1 MDKGKIVVILG
12 VVCVI
17 LAASLFGVI
26 VHYAGV
32 IKDKDA
38 MIISLQSQ
46 NSILRAQKDM
56 LQAWLNENKTLLS
69 KLQEWLRGNI
79 TYYESQ
85 IVLLN
90 QELSTL
96 NQTHQESYINYT
108 NYTIPTNV
116 GLVFNGLKISN
127 LKVKEDYDRSSL
139 LGNVTNMKNEFM
151 SKVYVILFIFD
162 INGSLEN
169 YQVRAIENLA
179 SNETKSFE
187 FPHVLEMNQTFRLF
201 AVGNYGFSDIEN
213 SKIAE
218 LLSEVEELNV
228 TIEQLD
234 ARIKELEKML
244 GYESYILTDQ
254 AYYYSIRAD
263 LQRSNKSILVV
274 MHSMIYDPYHDPPNW
289 ANDLIEELINAKRRG
304 VNVRVV
310 IEYRTYSGF
319 LDDNLWAHN
328 YLFSNGV
335 SVKLD
340 DEPDNDHLKLVMI
353 DDKIIYIG
361 SHDWND
367 PSLFSDHEISVK
379 IVSEKLSQMLREYVE
394 ANFR

>member
-1 MDKGKIVVILG
+1 MNKGKTAIILG
-12 VVCVI
+12 VICMI
-17 LAASLFGVI
+17 LTASLFGAI
-26 VHYAGV
+26 VHYTAV
-32 IKDKDA
+32 IKDKDF
-38 MIISLQSQ
+38 MINSLQSQ
-46 NSILRAQKDM
+46 NSMLQAQKDM
-56 LQAWLNENKTLLS
+56 LQAWLNENRTLLS

-85 IVLLN
+85 IDLLN
-90 QELSTL
+90 QKLNAL
-96 NQTHQESYINYT
+96 NQTHQELYM
-108 NYTIPTNV
+108 NYTILTNV
-116 GLVFNGLKISN
+116 GLIFNGLKISS
-127 LKVKEDYDRSSL
+127 LKVKEDYDRGSL
-139 LGNVTNMKNEFM
+139 LGNVTNMKNELM

-162 INGSLEN
+162 INGSLDN
-169 YQVRAIENLA
+169 YQVRTIENLA
-179 SNETKSFE
+179 FNETKSFE
-187 FPHVLEMNQTFRLF
+187 FPHVLEKNRTFRLL

-228 TIEQLD
+228 RIEQLD

-254 AYYYSIRAD
+254 AYYYSIRTD
-263 LQRSNKSILVV
+263 LQRASKSILVV
-274 MHSMIYDPYHDPPNW
+274 MYSMIYDPYHDPPNW

-304 VNVRVV
+304 VNVRVI

-319 LDDNLWAHN
+319 LDNNLWARN

-340 DEPDNDHLKLVMI
+340 DEPDNDHLKLVII
-353 DDKIIYIG
+353 DDKIIYTG

-367 PSLFSDHEISVK
+367 PSLFSNHEISVK
-379 IVSEKLSQMLREYVE
+379 IISEKLSQALREYIE

>member
-1 MDKGKIVVILG
+1 MDKGKVAIILG
-12 VVCVI
+12 VICVI
-17 LAASLFGVI
+17 LTASLFGAI
-26 VHYAGV
+26 IHYAGV
-32 IKDKDA
+32 IKDKDF
-38 MIISLQSQ
+38 MINSLQSQ
-46 NSILRAQKDM
+46 NDMLQAQNDM
-56 LQAWLNENKTLLS
+56 LQAWLDENRNLLS

-85 IVLLN
+85 IEFLN
-90 QELSTL
+90 QELNEL
-96 NQTHQESYINYT
+96 NQTHQELYV
-108 NYTIPTNV
+108 NYTILTNV
-116 GLVFNGLKISN
+116 GLVFNGLKISS
-127 LKVKEDYDRSSL
+127 LKVKEDYDRGSL
-139 LGNVTNMKNEFM
+139 LGNVTNMKNELM

-162 INGSLEN
+162 INGSLDN
-169 YQVRAIENLA
+169 YQVRTIENLA
-179 SNETKSFE
+179 FNETKSFE
-187 FPHVLEMNQTFRLF
+187 FPHVLEKNRTFRLF

-228 TIEQLD
+228 RIEQLD

-254 AYYYSIRAD
+254 AYYYSIRTD
-263 LQRSNKSILVV
+263 LQRSSKSILVV
-274 MHSMIYDPYHDPPNW
+274 MYSMIYDPYHDPPNW

-304 VNVRVV
+304 VNVRVI

-319 LDDNLWAHN
+319 LENNLWAHN

-340 DEPDNDHLKLVMI
+340 DEPDNDHLKLVII

-367 PSLFSDHEISVK
+367 PSLFSNHEISVK
-379 IVSEKLSQMLREYVE
+379 IVSEKLSKTLREYVE